1 MMSSDCERI
10 RDQIADF
17 ITGLLPEAEI
27 RGLEHHLSECSACR
41 EYGEALEEE
50 DELLAGLFAK
60 LDTRMKGW
68 EDEVIDTINQLDP
81 GGQSSL
87 VSAGAA
93 VMRSFLA
100 RYATAA
106 VVVLVVALYF
116 IITLSWI
123 SQINECIEPFENL
136 LTQQACT

>member
-17 ITGLLPEAEI
+17 VTGILPAAES
-27 RGLEHHLSECSACR
+27 GPLEQHLGGCSACR
-41 EYGEALEEE
+41 EYAEALQEE
-50 DELLAGLFAK
+50 DELLGGLFAK
-60 LDTRMKGW
+60 LDAEMRGR
-68 EDEVIDTINQLDP
+68 EDDVIETINQLDK
-81 GGQSSL
+81 GGRTEVL
-87 VSAGAA
+87 SAGA
-93 VMRSFLA
+93 VVIRSFVTQHA
-100 RYATAA
+100 AAA

-123 SQINECIEPFENL
+123 SQISECIEPFETL